1 MVLSKQTKR
10 AVVGRRQKLTPYL
23 LVLPAFLVVIGLI
36 VYPVLTAVNLSLHSG
51 SATRLTGANYRY
63 FLTDPVQLKNI
74 GYTLFVA
81 VMTVV
86 LALLIGLLL
95 ALYIRFNQ
103 NRLSRLVMAL
113 TILPQFIPGLVAV
126 YSMMLVVRNGGTLSR
141 LAQAAGHTFNPNL
154 MYSAKGLIMVNLWF
168 NIPFA
173 ALLLLASLTSI
184 QEASIESARDVGAN
198 RWQLLQKIILP
209 AAYKQFFIAGAFIF
223 MGNVGSFTTPFLMGG
238 NTPQMLGV
246 VLYKEFNQYLD
257 YNRAAALS
265 VILFALCSLSA
276 IVYVIVNMRREKWR

>member
-1 MVLSKQTKR
+1 MVLSKQTKW
-10 AVVGRRQKLTPYL
+10 AVIGRRQKLTPYL
-23 LVLPAFLVVIGLI
+23 LVLPAFLVVLGLI

-168 NIPFA
+168 NIPLA

-184 QEASIESARDVGAN
+184 QEASIESARDVDAN

-209 AAYKQFFIAGAFIF
+209 ATYKQFFIAGAFIF

-246 VLYKEFNQYLD
+246 VMYKEFNQYLD

-276 IVYVIVNMRREKWR
+276 NVYVIVNMRREKWR

>member
-1 MVLSKQTKR
+1 
-10 AVVGRRQKLTPYL
+10 
-23 LVLPAFLVVIGLI
+23 
-36 VYPVLTAVNLSLHSG
+36 
-51 SATRLTGANYRY
+51 
-63 FLTDPVQLKNI
+63 
-74 GYTLFVA
+74 
-81 VMTVV
+81 MTVV

-173 ALLLLASLTSI
+173 ALLLASLTSI

-209 AAYKQFFIAGAFIF
+209 ATYKQFFIAGAFIF

>member
-10 AVVGRRQKLTPYL
+10 AVIGRRQKLTPYL

-95 ALYIRFNQ
+95 TLCIRFNQ

-154 MYSAKGLIMVNLWF
+154 MYSAKGLIMINLWF
-168 NIPFA
+168 NISFA

-198 RWQLLQKIILP
+198 RCQLLQKIILP